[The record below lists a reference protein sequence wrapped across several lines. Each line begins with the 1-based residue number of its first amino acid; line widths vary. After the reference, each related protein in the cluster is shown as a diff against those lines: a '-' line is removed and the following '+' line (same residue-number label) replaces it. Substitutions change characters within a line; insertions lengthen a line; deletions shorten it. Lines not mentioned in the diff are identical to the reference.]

1 MRALISQVNA
11 GFTSYVMENHMLVLA
26 VATIIYIMLKDKK
39 KSKSVLLF
47 LGASSAMAF
56 LVWFPLTG
64 AVLMKYQTSLQHYES
79 LWNLVPVPALIS
91 FGAICLIQNEFAGEN
106 KKRSQISTILGVGIT
121 FILIAMLGNMG
132 AIRTISQDQAN
143 SMRER
148 KQVVNLLRGEG
159 LIVEGDELGKVWAPT
174 EILEVARQEDAS
186 ITLLYGRDLWDGK
199 IAAYGYDQYNHNI
212 LKLYDFMD
220 SIAQEGLSFGSDDEE
235 LREKNFRSRAM
246 DDCEFLRLAL
256 ENGSAIWI
264 FPESC
269 GERMQYATDMLW
281 EQYGY
286 KVDVVAMING
296 YIVYAVEH

>member
-1 MRALISQVNA
+1 MRALISQANA
-11 GFTSYVMENHMLVLA
+11 GFTNYVMENHMLVLA

-56 LVWFPLTG
+56 LVWFPVTG
-64 AVLMKYQTSLQHYES
+64 AILMKYQTSLQHYEA
-79 LWNLVPVPALIS
+79 LWNLVPVPALIG

-106 KKRSQISTILGVGIT
+106 NKRKTLSMILGVGIT

-132 AIRTISQDQAN
+132 AIRTMSQDQATAA
-143 SMRER
+143 REK
-148 KQVVNLLRGEG
+148 KQVINLLRGEG
-159 LIVEGDELGKVWAPT
+159 LIKEDDELGKVWAPT
-174 EILEVARQEDAS
+174 EILEVARQEDAG

-212 LKLYDFMD
+212 VRLYDFMD
-220 SIAQEGLSFGSDDEE
+220 GIAQEGLSFGSED
-235 LREKNFRSRAM
+235 
-246 DDCEFLRLAL
+246 EFLREQNFRNRAKEDCMILKLAL

-269 GERMQYATDMLW
+269 KERMQYATDALW
-281 EQYGY
+281 EEYGY
-286 KVDVVAMING
+286 KVDVVAIING
-296 YIVYAVEH
+296 YVVYNAEH